1 MISQKRL
8 FLWLIGSWVGCGLTW
23 ADGVNH
29 NKLISLN
36 DAILLSVRTNP
47 NVQSSQL
54 SYVAQ
59 KFNTYV
65 QAWQFEPHY
74 AFQAGFTQ
82 SRQASGGGPLVN
94 SHNWNASPA
103 ISVLTPIGTQ
113 ATLTMTNQETSNYN
127 PGLSLQIMQPLMRG
141 FGRAVVESA
150 LNNAKDAEVIARLSV
165 EGTLQTT
172 ITNVINGYLDV
183 MMAEKTVEID
193 QDALNRAKTAV
204 QQTKLFIEAGHKAG
218 NEIVTVQANA
228 ATAEAQLQN
237 DKNNL
242 IEAQYGLLQAIGV
255 DPNSPLS
262 FQQLDINRLIQR
274 YHSLTQAEVTDRVLA
289 NDIQYQTDKITL
301 YGPTSRSLLV
311 AEDNTRW
318 QLNLTANAATG
329 SGSGGGENAGTD
341 SVFNGANQAQ
351 SVGLSL
357 TIPIDD
363 QLNEQAVVNAKV
375 SLQQA
380 ELALQQ
386 EKWAKETAAINSW
399 NLVKSAETTLTFAED
414 AEKLQQKTYNVSYQ
428 KYLHGLID
436 SLELQSAQNEL
447 ISAQQ
452 SRLSAQIN
460 YLKALVSLDMLI
472 GNTLTTWD
480 VSVRL

>member
-1 MISQKRL
+1 MSNRKQL
-8 FLWLIGSWVGCGLTW
+8 LLCFLLTW
-23 ADGVNH
+23 AGCGFALADVAKNH
-29 NKLISLN
+29 KIISLN

-74 AFQAGFTQ
+74 AFQAGYTQ
-82 SRQASGGGPLVN
+82 SRQASSGGPLLN

-113 ATLTMTNQETSNYN
+113 ATLTMTNQETSSYN

-150 LNNAKDAEVIARLSV
+150 LDNAKDAEVISRLSV

-183 MMAEKTVEID
+183 MMADKTVVID
-193 QDALNRAKTAV
+193 QEALARAKTAV
-204 QQTKLFIEAGHKAG
+204 DQTKLFIEAGQKAG
-218 NEIVTVQANA
+218 NEIVTVQANE

-242 IEAQYGLLQAIGV
+242 VEAQYGLLQAIGV
-255 DPNSPLS
+255 DPNSPLA
-262 FQQLDINRLIQR
+262 FEQLDINRLIKR
-274 YHSLTQAEVTDRVLA
+274 YHSLTQDQVTERVLA

-301 YGPTSRSLLV
+301 YGPTSRALLV

-318 QLNLTANAATG
+318 QLNVTANAATG
-329 SGSGGGENAGTD
+329 SGSGGGENTGVD
-341 SVFNGANQAQ
+341 SMFNGANQTQ
-351 SVGLSL
+351 SVGLAL

-386 EKWAKETAAINSW
+386 EKWAKETAAINSY
-399 NLVKSAETTLTFAED
+399 NLVKSAETTLKFAED
-414 AEKLQQKTYNVSYQ
+414 AEKLQQKTYSVSYQ
-428 KYLHGLID
+428 KYTHGLID